1 MKNKFLPFLLIVFVL
16 CAGIFAIFLIHQFS
30 GETEKTIIPTPSPEI
45 SNISVSSP
53 RAGQEVKLPFDILG
67 QARVFENMLSVRLVE
82 QGTGKLLFQSSVY
95 ANAPDIGQFGPFQKT
110 IDYLISK
117 PTGGGVVLEAY
128 DNSAKDG
135 SEIDLISVPLR
146 LNLADTSV
154 VKVFYNNSNL
164 DPEISCNKVFA
175 AERVIAKTLSPAR
188 KALELLLEEPSQ
200 NEKNNGFS
208 TSINPGVTIQGLTI
222 TGGLA
227 KVDFD
232 EKLEEGIGGS
242 CRVSA
247 IRAQITETLKQ
258 FSTVKSVIISIN
270 GRTEDILQP

>member
-1 MKNKFLPFLLIVFVL
+1 MKNKFLPFLFIIFVI
-16 CAGIFAIFLIHQFS
+16 CAGIFAIVLIRPFS
-30 GETEKTIIPTPSPEI
+30 GETEKTIIPTPAPKI

-53 RAGQEVKLPFDILG
+53 QAGQEVKLPFGVLG
-67 QARVFENMLSVRLVE
+67 QARVFENMMSIRLVE
-82 QGTGKLLFQSSVY
+82 QGTRKLLFQSSVY
-95 ANAPDIGQFGPFQKT
+95 ANAPDIGQFGPFEQT
-110 IDYLISK
+110 IDYLTAK
-117 PTGGGVVLEAY
+117 PAGEDVILEAY

-135 SEIDLISVPLR
+135 SEIDLVSVPLR
-146 LNLADTSV
+146 LNLADTSI
-154 VKVFYNNSNL
+154 VKVFYNNNNL

-175 AERVIAKTLSPAR
+175 TERVIAKTLSPAR
-188 KALELLLEEPSQ
+188 EALELLLEEPSQ

-208 TSINPGVTIQGLTI
+208 TSINPGVTILGLTI

-258 FSTVKSVIISIN
+258 FSTVKNVIISIN